1 MLIAQAIVN
10 NSEEVSLAV
19 QGAWQN
25 TWELA
30 FNGTLYQAL
39 TNLGL
44 IVAVASLLLWII
56 QFTKNLIDDQS
67 YRQFGE
73 LIWPVIVI
81 VLLTNGGQNLI
92 GLTNGM
98 RTVINNANNS
108 VLGAITS
115 TAQLEKT
122 LSALADFSVTQEQI
136 IAYRQQCNGLTKN
149 EEMQVCLQEVN
160 TKAQALL
167 GNYQSNYGAVAAAL
181 VGKLQKQIQKASENP
196 LEAVTNL
203 FPGTVISRSIMLA
216 AIETFMVAMQ
226 SAFQAL
232 IEVGFLLTGLLG
244 PLAVGA
250 SLLPIGAKPLYAW
263 MTGFWSLGMAKL
275 SLNIVTGLAAT
286 AIAASAQMDTLSIAI
301 VLGLLAPI
309 LALSLSAGGGMAIFS
324 AILSAASA
332 AASAGLN
339 IGLRISR

>member
-1 MLIAQAIVN
+1 MLIAQVIVN

-19 QGAWQN
+19 QGAWQD

-30 FNGTLYQAL
+30 FNGTLYKAL

-44 IVAVASLLLWII
+44 IIAVASLLLWTI

-73 LIWPVIVI
+73 LIWPIIVI
-81 VLLTNGGQNLI
+81 VLITNGGQNLI

-115 TAQLEKT
+115 TAKLEKT
-122 LSALADFSVTQEQI
+122 LSALADFSVAQEQI
-136 IAYRQQCNGLTKN
+136 IAYRQQCNSITKN
-149 EEMQVCLQEVN
+149 TEMQACLQEVN

-167 GNYQSNYGAVAAAL
+167 SGYETNYGAVAAAL
-181 VGKLQKQIQKASENP
+181 IGKLKKQIDKASENP

-203 FPGTVISRSIMLA
+203 FPGTIIARSIMLA
-216 AIETFMVAMQ
+216 AIETFMIAMQ

-275 SLNIVTGLAAT
+275 SLNIITGLAAT
-286 AIAASAQMDTLSIAI
+286 AIAASAQLDTLSIAI
-301 VLGLLAPI
+301 TLGLLAPI
-309 LALSLSAGGGMAIFS
+309 LALALSAGGGMAIFS

-339 IGLRISR
+339 IGLRISK

>member
-44 IVAVASLLLWII
+44 LVAVASLLLWTI

-203 FPGTVISRSIMLA
+203 FPGTVISIMLA

>member
-1 MLIAQAIVN
+1 
-10 NSEEVSLAV
+10 
-19 QGAWQN
+19 
-25 TWELA
+25 
-30 FNGTLYQAL
+30 
-39 TNLGL
+39 
-44 IVAVASLLLWII
+44 
-56 QFTKNLIDDQS
+56 
-67 YRQFGE
+67 
-73 LIWPVIVI
+73 
-81 VLLTNGGQNLI
+81 
-92 GLTNGM
+92 
-98 RTVINNANNS
+98 
-108 VLGAITS
+108 
-115 TAQLEKT
+115 
-122 LSALADFSVTQEQI
+122 
-136 IAYRQQCNGLTKN
+136 
-149 EEMQVCLQEVN
+149 
-160 TKAQALL
+160 
-167 GNYQSNYGAVAAAL
+167 
-181 VGKLQKQIQKASENP
+181 VGKLQKQIEKASENP

-286 AIAASAQMDTLSIAI
+286 AIAASAQLDTLSIAI
-301 VLGLLAPI
+301 TLGLLAPI